1 MEKNISIIF
10 SKLSPVQDKE
20 NYSIELINNNKTNII
35 PYPQNTPLI
44 LSLSQKTEK
53 QILSIIIKSK
63 QISKKQKIIGY
74 GDINIYKKF
83 LTEKPLEKYIL
94 LFKEKKDKN
103 KIKLNNNSIGKIF
116 VQIKL
121 DELSNN
127 KTQIKDIN
135 ENIFHKNIEN
145 EIKKEINDD
154 NIKIEQKNIKN
165 DDLQLNENELML
177 FNNIDDFLS
186 FKNIIKL
193 KEIIENGENSFQK
206 DINSLK
212 SFNQN
217 LFNQCKLLNEKYNKI
232 LLSLSENNQT
242 LEKNLNEIINKNTK
256 IEQEIKNFEL
266 ESNKKEL
273 EIKQKIKELKEKNEI
288 KKENNYS
295 NEIIN
300 NNGLNNNKS
309 KLTDINDVKDF
320 CNIIKKLESLGYG
333 ISEGDLTDSEKQN
346 LNDLLNRFSQ
356 EKINY
361 KYKEETLDSNEL
373 EILKDDFELGEK
385 VISLIERDV
394 NDLFSRKLIEL
405 VTIDQIDS
413 ISYIFSGKIKKKEIS
428 FKLDENNNLICSTG
442 ETFTVWLVKNFSL

>member
-1 MEKNISIIF
+1 M
-10 SKLSPVQDKE
+10 
-20 NYSIELINNNKTNII
+20 
-35 PYPQNTPLI
+35 
-44 LSLSQKTEK
+44 
-53 QILSIIIKSK
+53 KS
-63 QISKKQKIIGY
+63 
-74 GDINIYKKF
+74 
-83 LTEKPLEKYIL
+83 
-94 LFKEKKDKN
+94 
-103 KIKLNNNSIGKIF
+103 
-116 VQIKL
+116 
-121 DELSNN
+121 
-127 KTQIKDIN
+127 
-135 ENIFHKNIEN
+135 
-145 EIKKEINDD
+145 
-154 NIKIEQKNIKN
+154 
-165 DDLQLNENELML
+165 
-177 FNNIDDFLS
+177 NNIDEFLS
-186 FKNIIKL
+186 NKNIIKL
-193 KEIIENGENSFQK
+193 KDIIENEKNLFPK
-206 DINSLK
+206 DIISLK

-266 ESNKKEL
+266 ESNKKEQ

-413 ISYIFSGKIKKKEIS
+413 ISYIFSGKIKKKEVS